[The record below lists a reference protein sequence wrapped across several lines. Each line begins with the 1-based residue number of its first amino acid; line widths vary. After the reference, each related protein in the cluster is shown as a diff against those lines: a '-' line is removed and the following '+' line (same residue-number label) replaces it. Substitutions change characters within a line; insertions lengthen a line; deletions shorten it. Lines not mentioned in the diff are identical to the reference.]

1 MSRAYEINQP
11 HAAAKA
17 HELVLIIDFGSQYT
31 QLIAR
36 RVREAKVFC
45 EVVDSDISVDELRA
59 LGPSAIVLSGGPSSV
74 HADDAPNID
83 KAVFELGVPV
93 LGICYGLQL
102 TCHLLGGEVAPSTE
116 REYGAARI
124 TTTTRDALFDGIE
137 VGVPLDVWMSHGDRV
152 QSLPPGFEVIAAS
165 EHSPFAAIANDAR
178 KIFGLQFHP
187 EVHHTKSGSR
197 LLANFLFKICGLNA
211 DWTPASFVAEAIERV
226 RAQVGDSGRAVCG
239 LSGGVDSAVAAV
251 IVQRAIGDRLTCVF
265 VDNGLLRKDEAEQVL
280 STFRDYLGLKIV
292 HAEESHSFLN
302 ALAGISDPE
311 EKRKVIG
318 RKFIEV
324 FDAHAERIENV
335 GFLVQGTIYPDV
347 IESAGIGKKGALI
360 KSHHN
365 VGGLPEHMSLDLVEP
380 LRDLF
385 KDEVRAAGR
394 ELDIPDHILGRHPF
408 PGPGLAVRCLGEI
421 TEEKLGVLREVDA
434 VFIDELRTS
443 GWYDRTWQALAVLLP
458 IRTVG
463 VMGDERTYEY
473 VASLRAVHS
482 TDGMTADWVHLP
494 HDVLSRMST
503 RIINEV
509 RGCNRVVYDISNKP
523 PATIEW
529 E

>member
-1 MSRAYEINQP
+1 MTKP
-11 HAAAKA
+11 HDAAKA

-31 QLIAR
+31 RLIAR

-45 EVVDSDISVDELRA
+45 EVVDCEISIDEVRSLAPRA
-59 LGPSAIVLSGGPSSV
+59 IILSGGPSSV
-74 HADDAPNID
+74 HGQDAPTID
-83 KAVFELGVPV
+83 PAVFELGVPV

-102 TCHLLGGEVAPSTE
+102 TCHLLGGEVVPATE

-124 TTTTRDALFDGIE
+124 EVTRCEALFDGLE
-137 VGVPLDVWMSHGDRV
+137 AGVPLDVWMSHGDRV
-152 QSLPPGFEVIAAS
+152 HKLPEGFEVIAAS
-165 EHSPFAAIANDAR
+165 EHSPFAAIANPA
-178 KIFGLQFHP
+178 KHIYGLQFHP
-187 EVHHTKSGSR
+187 EVQHTKSGSR
-197 LLANFLFKICGLNA
+197 LLANFLFKICGLSA
-211 DWTPASFVAEAIERV
+211 DWTPASFVAEAVERV
-226 RAQVGDSGRAVCG
+226 RQQVGETGRAVCG

-265 VDNGLLRKDEAEQVL
+265 VDNGLLRKDEAQQVL
-280 STFRDYLGLKIV
+280 TTFREHLGLNVV
-292 HAEESHSFLN
+292 HADETDTFLQ
-302 ALAGISDPE
+302 ALSGISDPE
-311 EKRKVIG
+311 EKRKIIG

-324 FDAHAERIENV
+324 FDAHANRLKDV
-335 GFLVQGTIYPDV
+335 GYLVQGTIYPDV
-347 IESAGIGKKGALI
+347 IESAGVGQKGALI

-365 VGGLPEHMSLDLVEP
+365 VGGLPEHMKLELVEP

-394 ELDIPDHILGRHPF
+394 ELQIPEHILGRHPF

-421 TEEKLGVLREVDA
+421 TREKLGVLREVDA
-434 VFIDELRTS
+434 VFIDELRAS

-482 TDGMTADWVHLP
+482 TDGMTADWVQLP
-494 HDVLSRMST
+494 HEVLSRMST

>member
-1 MSRAYEINQP
+1 MTRTDDMTNP
-11 HAAAKA
+11 LAAAQS
-17 HELVLIIDFGSQYT
+17 HELVLIVDFGSQYT
-31 QLIAR
+31 RLIAR

-45 EVVDSDISVDELRA
+45 EIVDSDTSLDEIRKLAPRA
-59 LGPSAIVLSGGPSSV
+59 LILSGGPSSV
-74 HADDAPNID
+74 HSEGAPRIDAGI
-83 KAVFELGVPV
+83 FELGVPV

-102 TCHLLGGEVAPSTE
+102 TCHLLGGEVTPATE
-116 REYGAARI
+116 REYGAANI
-124 TTTTRDALFDGIE
+124 VVSQPSALFDGLE
-137 VGVPLDVWMSHGDRV
+137 MGPLDVWMSHGDRV
-152 QSLPPGFEVIAAS
+152 HALPDGFEVLAAS
-165 EHSPFAAIANDAR
+165 DHSPFAAIANEE
-178 KIFGLQFHP
+178 KKLYGLQFHP
-187 EVHHTKSGSR
+187 EVQHTKSGSR
-197 LLANFLFKICGLNA
+197 ILANFLFQICGLSA

-226 RAQVGDSGRAVCG
+226 RAQIGEAGQAVCG

-280 STFRDYLGLKIV
+280 QTFRDHLGLRVIL
-292 HAEESHSFLN
+292 ADESEAFLT
-302 ALAGISDPE
+302 ALTGVSDPE
-311 EKRKVIG
+311 EKRKIIG
-318 RKFIEV
+318 RKFIDV
-324 FDAHAERIENV
+324 FDAHAGHIEDV
-335 GFLVQGTIYPDV
+335 GYLVQGTIYPDV

-365 VGGLPEHMSLDLVEP
+365 VGGLPEHMSLELVEP

-394 ELDIPDHILGRHPF
+394 ELDIPEHILGRHPF

-421 TEEKLGVLREVDA
+421 TKEKLNVLREVDA
-434 VFIDELRTS
+434 VFIEELRNS

-458 IRTVG
+458 VRTVG

-494 HDVLSRMST
+494 HDVLARMST